1 MKESSS
7 LMILKK
13 KKKKGGGNLSRNLIL
28 KMLDWF
34 MKHYPSVPKCLYK
47 V

>member
-1 MKESSS
+1 MEESNS
-7 LMILKK
+7 LMILKNK
-13 KKKKGGGNLSRNLIL
+13 RGGEGNLSRNLIL

-34 MKHYPSVPKCLYK
+34 MKHYPSVSKCRYK